1 MPKFEWD
8 ENKNSRNKEKHG
20 ISFED
25 ASDLFNDED
34 RLVSASNRGGE
45 KRFLTIGKA
54 FLVIL
59 SLVYTIRGTV
69 IRIISARRASKRER
83 NAYLTR
89 KLKKS
94 QDHEK

>member
-1 MPKFEWD
+1 MPKFAWD
-8 ENKNSRNKEKHG
+8 EDKNKKNQDKHG

-25 ASDLFNDED
+25 ARDIFNDED
-34 RLVSASNRGGE
+34 RLVSASNRAGE

-83 NAYLTR
+83 NAYLTK